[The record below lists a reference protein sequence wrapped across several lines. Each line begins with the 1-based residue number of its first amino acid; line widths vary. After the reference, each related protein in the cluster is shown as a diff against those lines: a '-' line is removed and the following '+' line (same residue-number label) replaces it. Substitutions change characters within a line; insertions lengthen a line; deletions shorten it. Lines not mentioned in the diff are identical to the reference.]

1 MEDVKHAREN
11 NDDQFHIVYQQ
22 PESLAKGL
30 SVDLAIPRSTS
41 RQMNRNNVLAENQEQ
56 YYQRALALPLIDRI
70 ISEMLLGFNSLNIIA
85 STLLLLVPPN
95 KVVGS
100 TSTKS
105 SVRLAIKVC
114 DKQKFPNIFDL
125 PKIGC
130 TLAVTSAECKY
141 SFSAMRRFR
150 IWLRCSMK
158 SDCKRINDNEHTHKC
173 RSE

>member
-1 MEDVKHAREN
+1 MKEVQGCMEDVKHAREN
-11 NDDQFHIVYQQ
+11 IDDQLHIVYQQ

-30 SVDLAIPRSTS
+30 NVDLAIPRSAS

-70 ISEMLLGFNSLNIIA
+70 ISEILLRFNSLNIIA

-105 SVRLAIKVC
+105 TV
-114 DKQKFPNIFDL
+114 
-125 PKIGC
+125 
-130 TLAVTSAECKY
+130 
-141 SFSAMRRFR
+141 
-150 IWLRCSMK
+150 
-158 SDCKRINDNEHTHKC
+158 
-173 RSE
+173 